1 MFTSSKDTELSSIHF
16 SHCLRCILSLFVIL
30 FSFLRFVRE
39 LYQLTELH
47 FRLDL
52 DQTQRGIILQKQMNG
67 VDSIHGVNSPPSL
80 FTGG

>member
-1 MFTSSKDTELSSIHF
+1 M
-16 SHCLRCILSLFVIL
+16 
-30 FSFLRFVRE
+30 RE

-67 VDSIHGVNSPPSL
+67 VDSIHVVNSPPL
-80 FTGG
+80 YLQGVRDF

>member
-1 MFTSSKDTELSSIHF
+1 M
-16 SHCLRCILSLFVIL
+16 
-30 FSFLRFVRE
+30 RE

>member
-1 MFTSSKDTELSSIHF
+1 M
-16 SHCLRCILSLFVIL
+16 
-30 FSFLRFVRE
+30 RE

-67 VDSIHGVNSPPSL
+67 VDSIHVVNSPPL
-80 FTGG
+80 YLQGVRDFWKIIEGGLKMFL